1 MLGLN
6 EIRKLI
12 NVEEKVKNVTVTST
26 TTSASG
32 TIDLLTA
39 IGQGTDIN
47 QRVGDS
53 IRCQRLTHSLL
64 CTRNGTD
71 GCVRII
77 IFRDTENQGSTPST
91 TDVIE
96 AVSGTLSIVSPY
108 TWFNH
113 NSNAQKNRFVI
124 LSDEVLTVSSS
135 EPNTYTTV
143 EFGQNS
149 MKHTR
154 FRGTTDGAASSAEGA
169 LFILVITDQAA
180 NQPKVTWYSR
190 LTYTDD

>member
-12 NVEEKVKNVTVTST
+12 NVEEKVKNVTVTSV
-26 TTSASG
+26 TTSSSG

-53 IRCQRLTHSLL
+53 IRCQKLTYSLL

-71 GCVRII
+71 GCVRAI
-77 IFRDTENQGSTPST
+77 IFRDTENQGSTPSA
-91 TDVIE
+91 TDLLE
-96 AVSGTLSIVSPY
+96 AVSGTLSIVTPY

-124 LSDEVLTVSSS
+124 LLDDVLTVSSS
-135 EPNTYTTV
+135 EPNAV
-143 EFGQNS
+143 ISVKFSQNE

-154 FRGTTDGAASSAEGA
+154 FRGTTDAASSSAEGA
-169 LFILVITDQAA
+169 LFLLIITDQAA